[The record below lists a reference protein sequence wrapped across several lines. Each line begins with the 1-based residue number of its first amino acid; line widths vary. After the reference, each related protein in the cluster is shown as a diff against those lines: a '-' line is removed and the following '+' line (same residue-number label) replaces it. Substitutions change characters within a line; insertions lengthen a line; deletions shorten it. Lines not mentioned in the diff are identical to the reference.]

1 MVKRLATKPAA
12 AAPKAKRAAAR
23 KSPAEDASEA
33 RLTALEGTLANMAAI
48 LTSLQ
53 KAQATQPSTSTQPE
67 AEIQS
72 PSPAKTRRRTRKTPS
87 TFKVAE
93 DTRTALQASLTD
105 LHLHNQL
112 PEEEDDTEDEMEDE
126 DTSTSHKR
134 RSKCIVSGRV
144 RTADSAKPK
153 CHQLWPHEQGV
164 YDSQGDPQTYDE
176 LTIPQFVQGYLATVL
191 KAPKSEHRARYAVLQ
206 ELMEDANNFH
216 WPQVRNYFA
225 LFLQKIEQGNL
236 SWNAPKEELQS
247 LKLKNLYMTWMSPK
261 EEIPDLKM
269 ERRYLTRART
279 TQHSPSIASAKATP
293 TNQRSPPKYRADEN
307 RGCCRA
313 FNSTKGCHRGTGHDG
328 WRHSCANCYQL
339 YKRHFAHARPECRKC
354 TTGGDNE

>member
-1 MVKRLATKPAA
+1 MPKRVATKPAPA
-12 AAPKAKRAAAR
+12 ATKAKKPATR
-23 KSPAEDASEA
+23 KSPAPVDASEA
-33 RLTALEGTLANMAAI
+33 RFLALEATLTNMAAI
-48 LTSLQ
+48 LIQLQ
-53 KAQATQPSTSTQPE
+53 NAQAPQPGTSTQPDTPPQQE
-67 AEIQS
+67 EEMQS
-72 PSPAKTRRRTRKTPS
+72 PSPAKSRRR
-87 TFKVAE
+87 
-93 DTRTALQASLTD
+93 SLPD

-112 PEEEDDTEDEMEDE
+112 TEEEDDTEDEMEDE
-126 DTSTSHKR
+126 DTSTSHKQ

-164 YDSQGDPQTYDE
+164 YDSQGNPQTYDE

-236 SWNAPKEELQS
+236 SWDAPKEELQS
-247 LKLKNLYMTWMSPK
+247 LKLKNLYMTCMSPK

-269 ERRYLTRART
+269 KRRYLTRART
-279 TQHSPSIASAKATP
+279 NQHSPSIASAKATP

-307 RGCCRA
+307 RGCCPA
-313 FNSTKGCHRGTGHDG
+313 FNSTKGCPRGTGHDG